1 MKVSLGLFIPEI
13 QSAQDLTNFV
23 KNLLDQMN
31 DRFKNMTD
39 SIVTRID
46 EMSERIDDLEKTVCK
61 LVEESNINDPI
72 NNISEKQNK
81 IMSNKNDLDS

>member
-1 MKVSLGLFIPEI
+1 MSGNDDT

-39 SIVTRID
+39 SIVQR
-46 EMSERIDDLEKTVCK
+46 
-61 LVEESNINDPI
+61 
-72 NNISEKQNK
+72 
-81 IMSNKNDLDS
+81 

>member
-1 MKVSLGLFIPEI
+1 MSNNDDI

-39 SIVTRID
+39 SIVQRID
-46 EMSERIDDLEKTVCK
+46 DMSERIDDLEKTVCK
-61 LVEESNINDPI
+61 LVEESNTNESF
-72 NNISEKQNK
+72 NNVERISKAGSK
-81 IMSNKNDLDS
+81 IEDDNI